1 MAQKQLATKIDAEI
15 KDSLDKVLDRL
26 GIKLGRFIES
36 AILDKLE
43 EIEDLSDLYNR
54 RSESNRSLD
63 QVIEG
68 LKKSGKL

>member
-1 MAQKQLATKIDAEI
+1 MAQKQLATKIDAEV
-15 KDSLDKVLDRL
+15 KDTLDRVLDRL
-26 GIKLGRFIES
+26 GIKLGRFVES

-43 EIEDLSDLYNR
+43 EIEDLADLSQR
-54 RSESNRSLD
+54 RSESDRSLD

>member
-1 MAQKQLATKIDAEI
+1 MAQKQLATKIDAEV

-43 EIEDLSDLYNR
+43 EIEDLSDLANR
-54 RSESNRSLD
+54 RSESDRSLD

>member
-1 MAQKQLATKIDAEI
+1 MAQKQLATKIDAEV

-43 EIEDLSDLYNR
+43 EIEDLADLANR
-54 RSESNRSLD
+54 RSESDRSLD

>member
-1 MAQKQLATKIDAEI
+1 MAQKQLATKIDAEV

-43 EIEDLSDLYNR
+43 EIEDWADLANR
-54 RSESNRSLD
+54 RSESDRSLD